1 MKRLSPGQVFAA
13 TLGLN
18 IAVLALSLS
27 LWACAARPV
36 HPGTANKFDSSVYDT
51 LLTTHKVIEDTKAE
65 IDANSFSADILVK
78 VKASLNLLITV
89 YNDADTFY
97 CNPPVGAGPT
107 DSCAANSYHALAQA
121 GQTTA
126 ASDATMQSKI
136 STVNTAVTS
145 LATSKGGSK

>member
-1 MKRLSPGQVFAA
+1 MKRLIPALV
-13 TLGLN
+13 
-18 IAVLALSLS
+18 IAIALSG
-27 LWACAARPV
+27 CAARPI
-36 HPGTANKFDSSVYDT
+36 HPGTANKFDSTVYDT

-78 VKASLNLLITV
+78 VKAALNLLITV

-97 CNPPVGAGPT
+97 CNPPAGAGPT
-107 DSCAANSYHALAQA
+107 DSCAASSYHALAQA